1 MVAHIFRCN
10 RLLFSSYFSKTIATT
25 EATKL
30 RQVSKQLSESKVRDG
45 GNLGK
50 EKIWAEK
57 FLRVGKSCLLAH
69 INGNLGKLNTVEIA
83 KSGNVGNRLIVKF

>member
-10 RLLFSSYFSKTIATT
+10 RLLFFSYFSKTIATT

-30 RQVSKQLSESKVRDG
+30 RQVSKQLSESKVGDG

-50 EKIWAEK
+50 EKSLMRWTEK
-57 FLRVGKSCLLAH
+57 
-69 INGNLGKLNTVEIA
+69 LGKVD
-83 KSGNVGNRLIVKF
+83 SRLVVSDTLVF